1 MLTLVQEAEK
11 HQSWSEGIAARNFQ
25 PTDVLGFHYVNTAG
39 ENWRAASLQKILIVQ
54 L

>member
-39 ENWRAASLQKILIVQ
+39 NWRAAFPRLTAIAQ

>member
-39 ENWRAASLQKILIVQ
+39 KLESSFPRLTAIAQ